1 MKNRQIIDAIEQF
14 APKTLAE
21 PWDNPGLMIG
31 SLNDECTGVIVA
43 LDLTKDVVKQAI
55 ENRCNLIL
63 THHPFFFTAIKSIDT
78 DESNAACCTPG
89 LMGDILA

>member
-43 LDLTKDVVKQAI
+43 LDLTKDVESKQLKTVAI
-55 ENRCNLIL
+55 SSSRITRFSLRQ
-63 THHPFFFTAIKSIDT
+63 
-78 DESNAACCTPG
+78 
-89 LMGDILA
+89 